1 MSKRETKQVTM
12 MLPVAMWNSIGK
24 LARQLGYSDGRG
36 SHTRIVR
43 ETLSSFLGREQSSPY
58 VCHKAEHVVFV
69 TRDGHV
75 FHRQREELQLNTKL
89 RQLPCS
95 MKMKPEK
102 MMDFLLRRDPG
113 LPEAEWFK
121 SCWLLNYFVA
131 SHQGAPLS
139 SWVDRDGTTAKGAS
153 LTIDQGP
160 NRLITREYLI
170 GLRDYVQWRETASGL
185 LLPEADIN
193 FDRIDLVLQIPT
205 RNLDIVVVVDSALY
219 RNTPFASESEIPA
232 LAMELRNPE
241 GTLFEDRTIA
251 QDPENPM
258 TREISDRYI
267 GQGRPP
273 QTDEILEKLGEL
285 QKRIFSIGEAEADNG
300 PVLNEEERQ
309 RMADAFKLPEHFL
322 FYTLEWPTPQVA
334 LSVCVRW
341 EKPVRLSGLQ

>member
-1 MSKRETKQVTM
+1 MSKKETKQVTM
-12 MLPVAMWNSIGK
+12 MVPVSLWNSIEQ
-24 LARQLGYSDGRG
+24 LARQSGYRDKRG
-36 SHTRIVR
+36 SHARIFR
-43 ETLSSFLGREQSSPY
+43 ETLSSHLYRERSSPY
-58 VCHKAEHVVFV
+58 VCHSAEHVVFV
-69 TRDGHV
+69 SRDGHV

-102 MMDFLLRRDPG
+102 IMDFLLRRDPG
-113 LPEAEWFK
+113 LPEAEWFQ
-121 SCWLLNYFVA
+121 SRWLLNCFVA
-131 SHQGAPLS
+131 SHQGAALS

-153 LTIDQGP
+153 LAIDQGP

-170 GLRDYVQWRETASGL
+170 GLQDYVQWRETASGL
-185 LLPEADIN
+185 LLPEADSH

-205 RNLDIVVVVDSALY
+205 RNLSVVVVVDTALY

-232 LAMELRNPE
+232 LAMEFRNLE
-241 GTLFEDRTIA
+241 GTLFEDRSIA
-251 QDPENPM
+251 QDQENPM
-258 TREISDRYI
+258 TLDISDRYI

-273 QTDEILEKLGEL
+273 QTDKILKKLREL
-285 QKRIFSIGEAEADNG
+285 QNRIFTIGEAEADNG

-309 RMADAFKLPEHFL
+309 RMADAFTLPEHFL

-341 EKPVRLSGLQ
+341 EKPVRLSRVQ